1 MQGAGYAPYYED
13 MSILTELPRRLLF
26 LIFGFGLGL
35 LLAFVLGFIWLVI
48 TGFVLGY
55 GDSGPDWFNTVT
67 YWIKIISIA
76 LSLVL
81 SQLIFNY
88 VKKRESK

>member
-1 MQGAGYAPYYED
+1 
-13 MSILTELPRRLLF
+13 MSIWKELPSRLLF
-26 LIFGFGLGL
+26 LIFGLGLGL

-48 TGFVLGY
+48 TGIVLGY

-67 YWIKIISIA
+67 YWIKIISITVC
-76 LSLVL
+76 LVL

-88 VKKRESK
+88 MKKRESK